1 MKLPFKYIAI
11 LVIVSLAGIFAY
23 QAYWLTGLY
32 HTMHSEMERDITE
45 AMRMSDYNEMMIRVD
60 KMKQDDINHGEVSV
74 SAGYSDDGKSFV
86 RSSTTI
92 SREDS
97 LDNTTLHETFMPKG
111 DSVYVTHPNDSTR
124 VEVSVRDSDSSP
136 QSALSAKGGLDVIL
150 RDQNSML
157 ELATYF
163 QRGLHSGLDIISDPD
178 VVLYDSLLTSF
189 LHDRNINLPHRLLH
203 LHKGS
208 KWDST
213 ILYIDT
219 LVNIGTPGYVPTS
232 KAVEY
237 NYSFDIN
244 TSQSYRL
251 IMEPVGMLVLRQ
263 MSGILTT
270 SFIILIVLAFSF
282 WFLIRTILKQKTLE
296 EMKSD
301 FTNNIT
307 HELKTPIAVAYAAND
322 ALLNFNQ
329 AEEKAQRDKYLRI
342 CQEQLQRLSGLVE
355 QILSMSMERRRTF
368 RLHPEEFAVRDIL
381 ETLIEQHKLKAES
394 SVHISVDIE
403 PEDLS
408 VLADRTHFSNIISN
422 LIDNAIKY
430 SHGEAEV
437 AIHCRKVT
445 VEGQNEQTEISVSD
459 HGIGIAPE
467 KQKHIYYLTAG
478 NFETAVSSPYLE
490 TFRRKGVEVLLMT
503 QRIDEWM
510 MQGMTEFEGHEFIP
524 VTASDLKLGELADS
538 EEEKKHE
545 EVVRESSGLV
555 ERIKQALGDRV
566 EGVRVSSR
574 LVDSPSCLVADADK
588 RLTPQM
594 RRMLEAAGQQ
604 VPEDKV
610 TLEINPS
617 HPLLKKAEAEKDQ
630 AGFEKWCELMLDQ
643 AALADQGTVKDPA
656 RFVKLMNELLL
667 K

>member
-86 RSSTTI
+86 RSSTAI

-124 VEVSVRDSDSSP
+124 VEVSVRKNVPLLTKEDSVLFIDQHRETDKVRWMSADSARERLEEAVKDSDSSP

-157 ELATYF
+157 ELATYL

-244 TSQSYRL
+244 TNQSYRL
-251 IMEPVGMLVLRQ
+251 IMEPAGMLVLRQ

-270 SFIILIVLAFSF
+270 SFVILIVLAFSF

-322 ALLNFNQ
+322 ALLNQ
-329 AEEKAQRDKYLRI
+329 AEEKAKRDKYLRI

-368 RLHPEEFAVRDIL
+368 RLHPEEFAIRDIL

-467 KQKHIYYLTAG
+467 KQKHIFDKFYRVPTG
-478 NFETAVSSPYLE
+478 NLHDVKGYGLGLFYVKTMIEKHGGSVSVKSELGKGS
-490 TFRRKGVEVLLMT
+490 TFT
-503 QRIDEWM
+503 IRI
-510 MQGMTEFEGHEFIP
+510 
-524 VTASDLKLGELADS
+524 
-538 EEEKKHE
+538 
-545 EVVRESSGLV
+545 
-555 ERIKQALGDRV
+555 
-566 EGVRVSSR
+566 
-574 LVDSPSCLVADADK
+574 
-588 RLTPQM
+588 
-594 RRMLEAAGQQ
+594 
-604 VPEDKV
+604 
-610 TLEINPS
+610 
-617 HPLLKKAEAEKDQ
+617 
-630 AGFEKWCELMLDQ
+630 
-643 AALADQGTVKDPA
+643 
-656 RFVKLMNELLL
+656 
-667 K
+667 

>member
-111 DSVYVTHPNDSTR
+111 DSVYATHPNDSTR
-124 VEVSVRDSDSSP
+124 VEVSVRKNVPLLTKEDSVLFIDQHRETDKVRWMSADSARERLEEAVKDSDSSP

-157 ELATYF
+157 ELATYL

-244 TSQSYRL
+244 TNQSYRL
-251 IMEPVGMLVLRQ
+251 IMEPAGMLVLRQ

-270 SFIILIVLAFSF
+270 SFVILIVLAFSF

-368 RLHPEEFAVRDIL
+368 RLHPEEFAIRDIL

-422 LIDNAIKY
+422 LIDNAVKY
-430 SHGEAEV
+430 SKEEAELS
-437 AIHCRKVT
+437 ISCRQTGGTVT
-445 VEGQNEQTEISVSD
+445 VSVTD
-459 HGIGIAPE
+459 RGIGIPLD
-467 KQKHIYYLTAG
+467 KQKHIFDKFYRVPTG
-478 NFETAVSSPYLE
+478 NLHNI
-490 TFRRKGVEVLLMT
+490 KGYGLGLFYVKSMVE
-503 QRIDEWM
+503 
-510 MQGMTEFEGHEFIP
+510 
-524 VTASDLKLGELADS
+524 
-538 EEEKKHE
+538 KH
-545 EVVRESSGLV
+545 GGT
-555 ERIKQALGDRV
+555 I
-566 EGVRVSSR
+566 
-574 LVDSPSCLVADADK
+574 
-588 RLTPQM
+588 
-594 RRMLEAAGQQ
+594 
-604 VPEDKV
+604 
-610 TLEINPS
+610 
-617 HPLLKKAEAEKDQ
+617 
-630 AGFEKWCELMLDQ
+630 
-643 AALADQGTVKDPA
+643 TVKSEPDKGST
-656 RFVKLMNELLL
+656 FTITL
-667 K
+667 

>member
-1 MKLPFKYIAI
+1 
-11 LVIVSLAGIFAY
+11 
-23 QAYWLTGLY
+23 
-32 HTMHSEMERDITE
+32 MERDITE

-157 ELATYF
+157 ELATYL

-251 IMEPVGMLVLRQ
+251 IMEPAGTLVLRQ

-270 SFIILIVLAFSF
+270 SFVILIVLAFSF

-355 QILSMSMERRRTF
+355 QILSMSM
-368 RLHPEEFAVRDIL
+368 D
-381 ETLIEQHKLKAES
+381 
-394 SVHISVDIE
+394 
-403 PEDLS
+403 
-408 VLADRTHFSNIISN
+408 
-422 LIDNAIKY
+422 
-430 SHGEAEV
+430 
-437 AIHCRKVT
+437 
-445 VEGQNEQTEISVSD
+445 
-459 HGIGIAPE
+459 
-467 KQKHIYYLTAG
+467 
-478 NFETAVSSPYLE
+478 
-490 TFRRKGVEVLLMT
+490 
-503 QRIDEWM
+503 
-510 MQGMTEFEGHEFIP
+510 
-524 VTASDLKLGELADS
+524 
-538 EEEKKHE
+538 
-545 EVVRESSGLV
+545 
-555 ERIKQALGDRV
+555 
-566 EGVRVSSR
+566 
-574 LVDSPSCLVADADK
+574 
-588 RLTPQM
+588 
-594 RRMLEAAGQQ
+594 AAGLSACTRRNLQY
-604 VPEDKV
+604 VIFWKRSSNN
-610 TLEINPS
+610 TS
-617 HPLLKKAEAEKDQ
+617 
-630 AGFEKWCELMLDQ
+630 
-643 AALADQGTVKDPA
+643 
-656 RFVKLMNELLL
+656 
-667 K
+667 